1 MRKNQKCD
9 RIQSTMDEIIK
20 EIVENLQKIKPLKII
35 LFGSYAKERFD
46 EESDID
52 LIVILDTDI
61 IPENYN
67 QKLDLKVEV
76 RDCIYDVS
84 RKIPIDLVV
93 YTNGEFELIKKNRTS
108 FFNEIETTGKT
119 IYEKAG

>member
-1 MRKNQKCD
+1 MRKNRKYD

-20 EIVENLQKIKPLKII
+20 EIVENLKKIKPLKII

-108 FFNEIETTGKT
+108 FFNEIETTGKI